1 MKFAYSFVGRR
12 FQAPGVAIKPPSDD
26 KEVIT
31 FVLEHVRRF
40 KNNNEQIS
48 FKNHV
53 NIVISFLQRIYKAE
67 DKDERAQIG
76 ETLICY
82 VLGMSLPKTIDRLYT
97 KKAGLPQYVELFKGQ
112 FQKKLLG
119 DISAVFHVEDKHV
132 KSLLFWAD
140 NLLGADRSTSYHNA
154 ALEQLKMAKPSSM
167 QLTEEIAAVVH
178 SILHIPLTL
187 LFGLRMARLDHDTLL
202 EAYQAQLDLSI
213 LLSSLKP
220 FVMAYLKTIDP
231 EKFEQSLSKEDSS
244 CAILNFLDEEDLCG
258 SEDEEEANEI
268 KLMKDDH
275 KPWSEIC
282 FYLLKRI
289 ALISWST
296 LQIASPSNAH
306 PGLNQL
312 LKSSSVTAIEPK
324 HHDMKMEHWEDTVDY
339 LLKDNHN
346 AESTRIL
353 KDNLRKIVCKTTSNL
368 VFSNVKKGDSMKLKS
383 TNTLKFTGAYHCELA
398 LMALLL
404 KVCTNNLAL
413 LNFL

>member
-1 MKFAYSFVGRR
+1 
-12 FQAPGVAIKPPSDD
+12 
-26 KEVIT
+26 
-31 FVLEHVRRF
+31 
-40 KNNNEQIS
+40 
-48 FKNHV
+48 
-53 NIVISFLQRIYKAE
+53 
-67 DKDERAQIG
+67 
-76 ETLICY
+76 
-82 VLGMSLPKTIDRLYT
+82 
-97 KKAGLPQYVELFKGQ
+97 
-112 FQKKLLG
+112 
-119 DISAVFHVEDKHV
+119 
-132 KSLLFWAD
+132 
-140 NLLGADRSTSYHNA
+140 
-154 ALEQLKMAKPSSM
+154 
-167 QLTEEIAAVVH
+167 
-178 SILHIPLTL
+178 
-187 LFGLRMARLDHDTLL
+187 MARLDHDTLL

-213 LLSSLKP
+213 LLSHLKP

-231 EKFEQSLSKEDSS
+231 EKLEQSLSKEDSW
-244 CAILNFLDEEDLCG
+244 CAIHDFLDEEELCG

-289 ALISWST
+289 ALISSST

-339 LLKDNHN
+339 LLKDNYN

-413 LNFL
+413 PNFL